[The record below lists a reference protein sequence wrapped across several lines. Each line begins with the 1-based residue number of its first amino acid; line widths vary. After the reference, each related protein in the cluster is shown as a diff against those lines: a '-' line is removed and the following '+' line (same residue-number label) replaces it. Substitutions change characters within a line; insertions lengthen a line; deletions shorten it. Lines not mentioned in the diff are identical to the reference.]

1 MLIDKT
7 AIIHKDTEIGEGVS
21 IGEYSVI
28 HSGTIIKDNVKIGS
42 HCSIGTDPEII
53 NNDFKSKL
61 VIKEH
66 TLINNFVSI
75 NLGTK
80 KNTEIGKE
88 CYIMSHTFIAHDC
101 SVGEKSVITSG
112 VRVLGNVTIGR
123 EVYLGANSVVHQ
135 NCTVGDLSLLGANS
149 LAKDILKSGIIYTGN
164 PSAPKKINQIG
175 FERSKLD
182 ENLKDKIKQRAEE
195 FLRSL

>member
-53 NNDFKSKL
+53 NNDFKSGL

-112 VRVLGNVTIGR
+112 VRILGNTTIGR

-149 LAKDILKSGIIYTGN
+149 LAKDTLKSGIIYAGN
-164 PSAPKKINQIG
+164 PSVPKKINQIG
-175 FERSKLD
+175 FEKSKLD
-182 ENLKDKIKQRAEE
+182 GNFKDKIKQQAEE

>member
-53 NNDFKSKL
+53 NNEFKSGL
-61 VIKEH
+61 VINEH
-66 TLINNFVSI
+66 TIINNFVSI

-80 KNTEIGKE
+80 KNTEIDKG

-101 SVGEKSVITSG
+101 LIGEKSVITSG
-112 VRVLGNVTIGR
+112 VRVLGNVTIGK

-135 NCTVGDLSLLGANS
+135 NCNVGDLGLLGANS
-149 LAKDILKSGIIYTGN
+149 LAKDTLKSGIIYAGN
-164 PSAPKKINQIG
+164 PAVPKKINHVG
-175 FERSKLD
+175 FKKSKLD
-182 ENLKDKIKQRAEE
+182 ESFKEKIKQQAED
-195 FLRSL
+195 FLSSI

>member
-53 NNDFKSKL
+53 NNEFKSGL
-61 VIKEH
+61 VINEH
-66 TLINNFVSI
+66 TIINNFVSI

-80 KNTEIGKE
+80 K
-88 CYIMSHTFIAHDC
+88 
-101 SVGEKSVITSG
+101 
-112 VRVLGNVTIGR
+112 
-123 EVYLGANSVVHQ
+123 
-135 NCTVGDLSLLGANS
+135 
-149 LAKDILKSGIIYTGN
+149 ILK
-164 PSAPKKINQIG
+164 
-175 FERSKLD
+175 
-182 ENLKDKIKQRAEE
+182 
-195 FLRSL
+195 